1 MLYDKFGRVNSFMPK
16 KFKLFGIC
24 VIILSIGLSFVL
36 ADLFSSII
44 TVGNFAFLT
53 TQTTKCNSYT
63 IYAVSLEKTISL
75 AQAKEKVND
84 VLQKNGAGF
93 IYSKDNM
100 YYILASGYENKSDA
114 EKVVG
119 HLSDSNVTSEIIEIK
134 VDKIEIDMNLTTNE
148 KTTMS
153 EAINIFKNTYKTLY
167 DISISLDTAVKSK
180 SECKLL
186 LNDLKSNILKTQ
198 SNFDTQ
204 FNSKLNSKLLSIK
217 LQINELTTTIQ
228 NLINNSDNEL
238 LSAHIKSAYLEA
250 IKLNQALAN
259 DINAN

>member
-1 MLYDKFGRVNSFMPK
+1 MPK

-36 ADLFSSII
+36 ADLFSSLI

-63 IYAVSLEKTISL
+63 IYAVSIEKALSMT
-75 AQAKEKVND
+75 QAKDKVES
-84 VLQKNGAGF
+84 VVQKNGAGF
-93 IYSKDNM
+93 IYSKDNV
-100 YYILASGYENKSDA
+100 YYVLASGYENKSDA
-114 EKVVG
+114 EKVVE
-119 HLSDSNVTSEIIEIK
+119 HLSDSGVSSEIVEIK
-134 VDKIEIDMNLTTNE
+134 VDKIEIDMNLSTNE

-153 EAINIFKNTYKTLY
+153 ESINLFKNTYKTLY

-186 LNDLKSNILKTQ
+186 LNDLKANVLKTQ

-228 NLINNSDNEL
+228 TLINNADNDL
-238 LSAHIKSAYLEA
+238 LSAHIKCAYLET
-250 IKLNQALAN
+250 IKLNQSLAN
-259 DINAN
+259 DINSN